1 MHTVSNYN
9 GVLRS
14 LQVSKMCLCKN
25 FILDIIC
32 EERVSV
38 FIDRVIKEHKSNSL
52 SSGKCILKL
61 E

>member
-1 MHTVSNYN
+1 VLVQECHPGHT
-9 GVLRS
+9 
-14 LQVSKMCLCKN
+14 
-25 FILDIIC
+25 C